1 MVQHP
6 GVPERRAIQSVGVH
20 LVGLCLVLNHGLSP
34 ERLSDT
40 LQRILAQ
47 PPTWEWLD
55 PPVPNGSS
63 TITEV
68 GRATDAGDAR
78 VAIEAY
84 VRGVWESLGLPIT
97 TPSKGGSSRSRL

>member
-34 ERLSDT
+34 ERLSET

-47 PPTWEWLD
+47 APIWEWLD

-84 VRGVWESLGLPIT
+84 VRGVWESWAAHHDTVEGWLEQI
-97 TPSKGGSSRSRL
+97 RL